1 MRRVAREL
9 YCGPMNIIL
18 LTNNKGKPARHQ
30 ISTRFH
36 FAVLSVVFLG
46 ICASLMYAG
55 YWYGESKQATVYVQ
69 AWNQEL
75 EYQRNA
81 LGLVKQQ
88 TRANINALT
97 RRLGQMQGHITRLDA
112 LGQKLV
118 HMADLD
124 SDEFSFATPPALG
137 GPESFD
143 NYQLLQLPG
152 LENVISK
159 LSSQINE
166 REQQLTVLEQLIMNR
181 NLAAEVLPSGRP
193 IKKGWLSSGYGKRTS
208 PFTGKQQFHK
218 GVDFA
223 GKKSSEIISVAGGV
237 VTYSGKQGA
246 YGYLLE
252 INHGNNYSTRY
263 AHNIKNLV
271 QEGQAVKKGQLIA
284 LMGSTGRSTGPHVHF
299 EVLKD
304 GRQINPVKFTQ

>member
-1 MRRVAREL
+1 
-9 YCGPMNIIL
+9 MNIII
-18 LTNNKGKPARHQ
+18 LTSAKGKPVRRQ
-30 ISTRFH
+30 ISTRFQ
-36 FAVLSVVFLG
+36 FTVLGVFFLG
-46 ICASLMYAG
+46 ICASLAYTG
-55 YWYGESKQATVYVQ
+55 YWYGDSKRATVYVQ
-69 AWNQEL
+69 TWGEEL
-75 EYQRNA
+75 EFQRNE
-81 LGLVKQQ
+81 LGLVKQE
-88 TRANINALT
+88 TRADINALT
-97 RRLGQMQGHITRLDA
+97 RRLGQMQGHITRIDA

-118 HMADLD
+118 QMADLD
-124 SDEFSFATPPALG
+124 SDEFSFATVPSLG
-137 GPESFD
+137 GPETIDSF
-143 NYQLLQLPG
+143 QSLRIPG

-208 PFTGKQQFHK
+208 PFTGNQQFHK

-223 GKKSSEIISVAGGV
+223 GKKLSEIIAVAGGV

-246 YGYLLE
+246 YGHLLE
-252 INHGNNYSTRY
+252 ISHGNNYSTRY
-263 AHNIKNLV
+263 AHNAKNLV
-271 QEGQAVKKGQLIA
+271 EEGQAVKKGQLIA